1 MEGRWVRILRED
13 VFRIQSTDFPILEL
27 LRWPASKATDMPF
40 SAPVWN
46 WVEGTPA
53 YMQEYKLRFPRVLAI
68 AVDPDTAAQGND
80 GNLGVA
86 VPG

>member
-1 MEGRWVRILRED
+1 
-13 VFRIQSTDFPILEL
+13 
-27 LRWPASKATDMPF
+27 MPF